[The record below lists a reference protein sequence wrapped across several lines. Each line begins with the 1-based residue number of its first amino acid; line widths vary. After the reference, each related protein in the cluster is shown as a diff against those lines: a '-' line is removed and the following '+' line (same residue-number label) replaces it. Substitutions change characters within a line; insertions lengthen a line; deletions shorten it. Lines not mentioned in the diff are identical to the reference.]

1 MILIVIV
8 SSILAFIS
16 QAQAQSCSTAVMPS
30 LNNMCADG
38 FTLISTGCCP
48 NANLVTATTTARST
62 TCVDKLNPKSGKSD
76 CPGMKGYCNNSAY
89 KTLMTDQCP
98 LTCGLCTPGGGSTC
112 SDVLNSRGVNECP
125 GMYSYCFNSVYASL
139 MRQQCSKT
147 CGFCS

>member
-1 MILIVIV
+1 
-8 SSILAFIS
+8 
-16 QAQAQSCSTAVMPS
+16 
-30 LNNMCADG
+30 MCADG

-48 NANLVTATTTARST
+48 NANLVAATTTAKST
-62 TCVDKLNPKSGKSD
+62 TCVDKLNPKTGKSD

-98 LTCGLCTPGGGSTC
+98 LTCGLCTGGGSKC

-125 GMYSYCFNSVYASL
+125 GMYSYCFNSAYASL
-139 MRQQCSKT
+139 MRQQCPKT